1 MLVRGWVGWFKGG
14 RGKTK
19 DFIMTRK
26 RQIQDPIMPSALVF
40 RLDGWAEGKG
50 KGEGLRVGGGPSQG
64 GECAFRPLVK

>member
-1 MLVRGWVGWFKGG
+1 
-14 RGKTK
+14 
-19 DFIMTRK
+19 
-26 RQIQDPIMPSALVF
+26 MPSALVF